1 MSERDAIEAA
11 ETTPLDTIPPIPGI
25 APEGV
30 SAPSRLLVP
39 SLWKMLLGMAG
50 GLGVAVAVIL
60 IANPHIATDVHN
72 AQRASVQPGYL
83 LLALLCVAV
92 VIVTDAWSLLI
103 LACPAGDSCQGPRR
117 MPHIQ

>member
-1 MSERDAIEAA
+1 MCIRDR
-11 ETTPLDTIPPIPGI
+11 LDTIPPIPGI
-25 APEGV
+25 APEGA

-60 IANPHIATDVHN
+60 NADVHN

-103 LACPAGDSCQGPRR
+103 LARVFE
-117 MPHIQ
+117 PHIERRPVVSTALE